1 MFQYPY
7 PIPIYNNFQEN
18 NNMIKEIQELKDII
32 KNLEERI
39 YKLENNKNTNYL
51 KKDDSYYMI

>member
-7 PIPIYNNFQEN
+7 PIPIYNNFQDN
-18 NNMIKEIQELKDII
+18 SNLLKEIQELKEKI
-32 KNLEERI
+32 NTLEERI